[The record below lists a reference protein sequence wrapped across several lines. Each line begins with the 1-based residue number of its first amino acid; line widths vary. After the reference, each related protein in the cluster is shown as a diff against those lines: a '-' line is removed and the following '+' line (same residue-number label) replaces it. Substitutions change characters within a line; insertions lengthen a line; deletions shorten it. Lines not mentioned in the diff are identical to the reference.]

1 MSAQRP
7 ARGGQPAEREWL
19 TLGQAARF
27 LGVAQSTVRK
37 WSDEGRLPAFYTPGG
52 HRRFRRAEL
61 ERFVGRSGPARRGG
75 PLVLVVDDDPSVRGL
90 LRAQL
95 ELGGYTVV
103 EAESG
108 ERALAAISDQPP
120 DLVLLDLVI
129 PGVEGW
135 QLLRE
140 LQERHGAVPVVIFS
154 GQVDDGAAAEAAHE
168 GAQAFV
174 GQPFDPGELLAR
186 AAQLVPA

>member
-61 ERFVGRSGPARRGG
+61 ERFVGRSRPARRGG

-90 LRAQL
+90 LRGQL

-140 LQERHGAVPVVIFS
+140 LQERHGAVPVVVFS
-154 GQVDDGAAAEAAHE
+154 GQVDDDAAAEAPHE